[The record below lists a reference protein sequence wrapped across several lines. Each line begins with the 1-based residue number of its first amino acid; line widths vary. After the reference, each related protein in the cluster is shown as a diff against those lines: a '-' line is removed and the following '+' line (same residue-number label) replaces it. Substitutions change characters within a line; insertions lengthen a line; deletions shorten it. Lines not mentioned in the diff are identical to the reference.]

1 MQFLSSPKNLFSIL
15 IFFIAVV
22 FYYNF
27 VEPFKFEKVDDV
39 VTEYENLQTAYTNA
53 QNQLSLESLKQKK
66 NSLSLQEQNLLE
78 NFVPVRLK
86 SGTFVYNLAQYA
98 NQNRLIIKSI
108 QYTVA
113 NKSPDVKK
121 EYEQLIVEFTVDGR
135 YEDFLKWMGN
145 VENAN
150 TLIEIQ
156 SVRGIKNNAAS
167 DVVTFNVK
175 LSTTAINID

>member
-1 MQFLSSPKNLFSIL
+1 
-15 IFFIAVV
+15 
-22 FYYNF
+22 
-27 VEPFKFEKVDDV
+27 
-39 VTEYENLQTAYTNA
+39 
-53 QNQLSLESLKQKK
+53 
-66 NSLSLQEQNLLE
+66 
-78 NFVPVRLK
+78 
-86 SGTFVYNLAQYA
+86 
-98 NQNRLIIKSI
+98 
-108 QYTVA
+108 
-113 NKSPDVKK
+113 
-121 EYEQLIVEFTVDGR
+121 VEFTVDGR